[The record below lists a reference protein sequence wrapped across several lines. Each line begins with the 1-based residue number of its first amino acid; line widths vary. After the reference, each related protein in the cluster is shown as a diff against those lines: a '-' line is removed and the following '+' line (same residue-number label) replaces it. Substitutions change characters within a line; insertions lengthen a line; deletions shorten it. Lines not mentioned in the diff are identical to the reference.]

1 MLNNSSFRIDF
12 VILSLVLIAFISS
25 LIIFDLESNVIY
37 SNLINLVLWGVFIPI
52 FFLGNRI
59 KVVKNSILNRYFL
72 FATFSF
78 LSVLW
83 AYDVDLVLRFSSRL
97 VVITINIYVLFILL
111 HQYNLKQ
118 TFLIGIIIG
127 ATYNYLL
134 AFNIIGVS
142 YETYEFGRFIG
153 SVGNPNKLSKV
164 MLLSIFASI
173 MLLVIKERKG
183 IVKLL
188 LSLNIFLA
196 LYVIFMTTSKQA
208 IILAPIFIVF
218 SSKIKDLQILNIIL
232 YISVTLVMTYMSLK
246 FLPIEEISSNYEHLV
261 YRVNMFTDTL
271 SGADNGA
278 STTDRKSLLLN
289 GLEVFYKHPI
299 FGVGMNN
306 FRLFMGKYA
315 HNNYLE
321 LLVGVGLV
329 GTYMFYSLYS
339 IVLKKVRNMKGS
351 KSKRIFYSM
360 IFIMLILDMVTV
372 TYLDKLLLFTLV
384 FIYSYAEG
392 YKKIKF

>member
-1 MLNNSSFRIDF
+1 MFDVNKIKRDKL
-12 VILSLVLIAFISS
+12 ILSFMLIIYISS
-25 LIIFDLESNVIY
+25 LIIYDLESNVIY
-37 SNLINLVLWGVFIPI
+37 SNLINLVFWGVFTPI
-52 FFLGNRI
+52 FIFSN
-59 KVVKNSILNRYFL
+59 KNKLPKNPIFTRYL
-72 FATFSF
+72 TFSIF
-78 LSVLW
+78 SLLSVLW
-83 AYDVDLVLRFSSRL
+83 AYDVDLVLSFSSRL
-97 VVITINIYVLFILL
+97 IVIIINLYVLFILL

-173 MLLVIKERKG
+173 MLLVIKDRKG

-188 LSLNIFLA
+188 LSLNLFLA

-232 YISVTLVMTYMSLK
+232 YISVILVMTYMSLK
-246 FLPIEEISSNYEHLV
+246 FIPIEEISSNYEHLV
-261 YRVNMFTDTL
+261 YRVNKFTDTL
-271 SGADNGA
+271 SGIDDGA

-289 GLEVFYKHPI
+289 GLELFYKHPI

-329 GTYMFYSLYS
+329 GFYMFYSLYS

-372 TYLDKLLLFTLV
+372 TYLDKLLLFTLL

-392 YKKIKF
+392 YKKLKF